1 MRTLRRIG
9 SELRVPAL
17 SILAAFLVGAILIF
31 LTDVEMLRGLP
42 ADPLGSI
49 SRGIGRVFASYSALV
64 RGAFG
69 DPATYAKAIASNG
82 DLNLWTRAVRP
93 LSEGL
98 VASVPLIFVGLG
110 VSVAF
115 RTGIFNI
122 GGAGQFLMGALGGTI
137 AALLFGAGV
146 TPVPFAILMIML
158 FGIAGG
164 ALWAFIPGFL
174 KARVGASEVITT
186 IMLNT
191 IAGNLIFYLVTNVD
205 FIHREVGVGQ
215 PVSTELSKFVDL
227 PGILPIAALRL
238 DIAFPIALLTAVAVS
253 FFLFRST
260 RGYELRA
267 AGLNLAAAKYAGI
280 AASGSIITAML
291 ISGGIAGL
299 GGALVVI
306 GDAKQL
312 QPGIEGSVGF
322 TAIAIALVGRTRPLG
337 VVATAVVFGYL
348 AQGGRLMQAD
358 TIIPIEMLLFVQALV
373 IAFIA
378 APDLTKQVMRIPF
391 RRNAKPAPKPVT
403 KGVA

>member
-1 MRTLRRIG
+1 MSALRRIG
-9 SELRVPAL
+9 SELRLPAL
-17 SILAAFLVGAILIF
+17 SMLAAFLVGGVFIF
-31 LTDVEMLRGLP
+31 LTDVEMLQGLA
-42 ADPLGSI
+42 ADPLGAI
-49 SRGIGRVFASYSALV
+49 ALGLGRVAASYWALL

-69 DPATYAKAIASNG
+69 DPTNYGNALASGG
-82 DLNLWTRAVRP
+82 DITLWTRAVRP
-93 LSEGL
+93 LVEG
-98 VASVPLIFVGLG
+98 VIAAVPLIFVGLG

-122 GGAGQFLMGALGGTI
+122 GGAGQFAIGGLGGTI

-146 TPVPFAILMIML
+146 TPLPFAILMIMV

-164 ALWAFIPGFL
+164 ALWGFIPGFL

-186 IMLNT
+186 IMLNA
-191 IAGNLIFYLVTNVD
+191 IASQLIF
-205 FIHREVGVGQ
+205 FIVMNSEFIQQEQRLQ
-215 PVSTELSKFVDL
+215 PVSKELSKYVDI

-260 RGYELRA
+260 RGFELRT

-280 AASGSIITAML
+280 GASGSIITAML
-291 ISGGIAGL
+291 ISGGISGL
-299 GGALVVI
+299 GGALVVV
-306 GDAKQL
+306 GMAKQL
-312 QPGIEGSVGF
+312 APGVEGSVGF
-322 TAIAIALVGRTRPLG
+322 TAIAIALVGRTKPAG
-337 VVATAVVFGYL
+337 VVATALVFGFL
-348 AQGGRLMQAD
+348 QQGGRLMQVE

-378 APDLTKQVMRIPF
+378 APDLTMQMMRSPF
-391 RRNAKPAPKPVT
+391 RRIGKRSSKTQP

>member
-1 MRTLRRIG
+1 MSALRRIG
-9 SELRVPAL
+9 SELRLPAL
-17 SILAAFLVGAILIF
+17 SMLAAFLVGGVFIF
-31 LTDVEMLRGLP
+31 LTDVEMLQGLA
-42 ADPLGSI
+42 ADPIGAIALGL
-49 SRGIGRVFASYSALV
+49 GRVAASYWALL

-69 DPATYAKAIASNG
+69 DPTNYVNALASGGDIA
-82 DLNLWTRAVRP
+82 LWTRAVRP
-93 LSEGL
+93 LVEG
-98 VASVPLIFVGLG
+98 VIAAVPLIFVGLG

-122 GGAGQFLMGALGGTI
+122 GGAGQFAIGGLGGTI

-146 TPVPFAILMIML
+146 TPLPFAILMIMV

-164 ALWAFIPGFL
+164 ALWGFIPGFL

-186 IMLNT
+186 IMLNA
-191 IAGNLIFYLVTNVD
+191 IASQLIF
-205 FIHREVGVGQ
+205 FIVMNSEFIQQEQRLQ
-215 PVSTELSKFVDL
+215 PVSKELSKYVDI

-260 RGYELRA
+260 RGFELRT

-280 AASGSIITAML
+280 GASGSIITAML
-291 ISGGIAGL
+291 ISGGISGL
-299 GGALVVI
+299 GGALVVV
-306 GDAKQL
+306 GMAKQL
-312 QPGIEGSVGF
+312 APGVEGSVGF
-322 TAIAIALVGRTRPLG
+322 TAIAIALVGRTKPAG
-337 VVATAVVFGYL
+337 VVATALVFGFL
-348 AQGGRLMQAD
+348 QQGGRLMQVE

-378 APDLTKQVMRIPF
+378 APDLTMQMMRSPF
-391 RRNAKPAPKPVT
+391 RRIGKRSSKTQP